1 MDTGVELLVDAHAQV
16 GEGPLWDEERQV
28 LYWVDILSSLLY
40 IYDPATGENRVL
52 DVGRHVGTVVTRAS
66 GGLMLAVREGFASF
80 DLETQ
85 ELTLIANPE
94 AHITGN
100 RFNDGKCDPAGRFW
114 AGTMA
119 YENPT
124 NQGSLYRLD
133 TDFSVHKIFGDVAIS
148 NGIIWSLDHTTMYYI
163 DTLRKNVRAFDYADD
178 TGDISNERV
187 IINVPEEIGMPD
199 GMAIDSEGMLW
210 VAHYGGSCVS
220 RWNPNTAQLLEKID
234 LPVTQVTACAFG
246 GPNLGHP
253 LHNLGCPGT
262 GRRGARAPTSGRR
275 ALFYQDAVPGSPL
288 FQVWRLEAD

>member
-40 IYDPATGENRVL
+40 IYDPATGENRAL

-133 TDFSVHKIFGDVAIS
+133 TDLSVHKIFGDVAIS

-163 DTLRKNVRAFDYADD
+163 DTLRKNVRAFDYDND

-220 RWNPNTAQLLEKID
+220 RWNPSTAQLLLKID

-246 GPNLGHP
+246 GPNLDTLFITSAAQELDAAELERQP
-253 LHNLGCPGT
+253 LAGG
-262 GRRGARAPTSGRR
+262 
-275 ALFYQDAVPGSPL
+275 LFAIKTPYQGVPSFRFGG
-288 FQVWRLEAD
+288 

>member
-40 IYDPATGENRVL
+40 IYDPATGENRAL

-66 GGLMLAVREGFASF
+66 GGLMLAVREGFATF

-133 TDFSVHKIFGDVAIS
+133 TDLSVHKIFGDVAIS

-163 DTLRKNVRAFDYADD
+163 DTLRKNVRAFDYADE

-220 RWNPNTAQLLEKID
+220 RWNPNTAQLLLKID

-246 GPNLGHP
+246 GPNLDILFITSAAQELDAAELARQP
-253 LHNLGCPGT
+253 LAGG
-262 GRRGARAPTSGRR
+262 
-275 ALFYQDAVPGSPL
+275 LFSIKTPYQGVPSFRFGG
-288 FQVWRLEAD
+288 

>member
-119 YENPT
+119 YESPS

-246 GPNLGHP
+246 GPNLDILFITSAAQELDAAELARQP
-253 LHNLGCPGT
+253 LAGG
-262 GRRGARAPTSGRR
+262 
-275 ALFYQDAVPGSPL
+275 LFSIKTPYQGVPSFRFGG
-288 FQVWRLEAD
+288 

>member
-40 IYDPATGENRVL
+40 IYDPATGENRAL

-85 ELTLIANPE
+85 ELTLIADPE

-133 TDFSVHKIFGDVAIS
+133 TDLSVHKIFGDVAIS

-187 IINVPEEIGMPD
+187 IINVPEEVGMPD

-220 RWNPNTAQLLEKID
+220 RWNPNTAQLLLRID

-246 GPNLGHP
+246 GPNLDILFITSAAQELDAAELDRQP
-253 LHNLGCPGT
+253 LAGG
-262 GRRGARAPTSGRR
+262 
-275 ALFYQDAVPGSPL
+275 LFSIKTPHQGVPSFRFGG
-288 FQVWRLEAD
+288 

>member
-16 GEGPLWDEERQV
+16 GEGPLWDEEQQV

-40 IYDPATGENRVL
+40 IYDPATGENRAL
-52 DVGRHVGTVVTRAS
+52 DIGQHVGTVVTRAS

-148 NGIIWSLDHTTMYYI
+148 NGIIWSLDRMTMYYI
-163 DTLRKNVRAFDYADD
+163 DTLRKNVRAFDYDND

-187 IINVPEEIGMPD
+187 IVNVPEEIGMPD

-246 GPNLGHP
+246 GPNMDILFITSAAQELDAEELARQP
-253 LHNLGCPGT
+253 LAGG
-262 GRRGARAPTSGRR
+262 
-275 ALFYQDAVPGSPL
+275 LFSIKTPYQGVLSFRFGG
-288 FQVWRLEAD
+288 

>member
-16 GEGPLWDEERQV
+16 GEGPLWDEEQQV

-119 YENPT
+119 YESPS

-133 TDFSVHKIFGDVAIS
+133 TDLSVHKIFGDVAIS

-220 RWNPNTAQLLEKID
+220 RWNPNTAQLLLRID

-246 GPNLGHP
+246 GPDLDILFITSAAQELDAAELDRQP
-253 LHNLGCPGT
+253 LAGG
-262 GRRGARAPTSGRR
+262 
-275 ALFYQDAVPGSPL
+275 LFSIKTPYQGVLSFRFGG
-288 FQVWRLEAD
+288 

>member
-16 GEGPLWDEERQV
+16 GEGPLWDEEQQV

-40 IYDPATGENRVL
+40 IYDPVTGENRAL

-133 TDFSVHKIFGDVAIS
+133 TDLSVQKIFGDVAIS

-187 IINVPEEIGMPD
+187 IINVPEEMGMPD

-210 VAHYGGSCVS
+210 VARYGGSCVS

-246 GPNLGHP
+246 GQNLDILFITSAAQELDAAELERQP
-253 LHNLGCPGT
+253 LAGG
-262 GRRGARAPTSGRR
+262 
-275 ALFYQDAVPGSPL
+275 LFAIKTPYQGVPSFRFGG
-288 FQVWRLEAD
+288 

>member
-16 GEGPLWDEERQV
+16 GEGPLWDEERQL

-133 TDFSVHKIFGDVAIS
+133 TDLSVHKIFGDVAIS

-199 GMAIDSEGMLW
+199 GMAIDSDGMLW

-246 GPNLGHP
+246 GPNLDILFITSAAQELDAAELDRQP
-253 LHNLGCPGT
+253 LAGG
-262 GRRGARAPTSGRR
+262 
-275 ALFYQDAVPGSPL
+275 LFSIKTPHQGVPSFRFGG
-288 FQVWRLEAD
+288 

>member
-1 MDTGVELLVDAHAQV
+1 METVVELLVDAHAQV

-52 DVGRHVGTVVTRAS
+52 DVGQHVGTVVIRAS

-133 TDFSVHKIFGDVAIS
+133 TDLSVHKIFGDVAIS

-187 IINVPEEIGMPD
+187 IVNVPEEIGMPD

-210 VAHYGGSCVS
+210 VAH
-220 RWNPNTAQLLEKID
+220 
-234 LPVTQVTACAFG
+234 
-246 GPNLGHP
+246 
-253 LHNLGCPGT
+253 
-262 GRRGARAPTSGRR
+262 
-275 ALFYQDAVPGSPL
+275 
-288 FQVWRLEAD
+288 

>member
-40 IYDPATGENRVL
+40 IYDPATGENRAL

-148 NGIIWSLDHTTMYYI
+148 NGIIWSLDRTTMYYI

-220 RWNPNTAQLLEKID
+220 RWNPNTAQLLLKID

-246 GPNLGHP
+246 GPNLDILFITSAAQELDAAELERQP
-253 LHNLGCPGT
+253 LAGG
-262 GRRGARAPTSGRR
+262 
-275 ALFYQDAVPGSPL
+275 LFSIKTPYQGVPSFRFGG
-288 FQVWRLEAD
+288 

>member
-16 GEGPLWDEERQV
+16 GEGPLWDEEQQL

-199 GMAIDSEGMLW
+199 GMAIDSDGMLW

-246 GPNLGHP
+246 GPNLDILFITSAAQELDAAELERQP
-253 LHNLGCPGT
+253 LAGG
-262 GRRGARAPTSGRR
+262 
-275 ALFYQDAVPGSPL
+275 LFSIKTPYQGVLSFRFGG
-288 FQVWRLEAD
+288 

>member
-16 GEGPLWDEERQV
+16 GEGPLWDEEQQV

-40 IYDPATGENRVL
+40 IYDPATGENRAL
-52 DVGRHVGTVVTRAS
+52 DVGQHVGTVVTRAS

-85 ELTLIANPE
+85 GLTLIANPE

-133 TDFSVHKIFGDVAIS
+133 TDLSVHKIFGDVAIS

-220 RWNPNTAQLLEKID
+220 RWNSNTAQLLLKID

-246 GPNLGHP
+246 GPNLDILFITSAAQELDAAELARQP
-253 LHNLGCPGT
+253 LAGG
-262 GRRGARAPTSGRR
+262 
-275 ALFYQDAVPGSPL
+275 LFAIKTPYQGVPSFRFGG
-288 FQVWRLEAD
+288 

>member
-40 IYDPATGENRVL
+40 IYDPATGENRAL

-246 GPNLGHP
+246 GPNLDILFITSAAQELDAAELERQP
-253 LHNLGCPGT
+253 L
-262 GRRGARAPTSGRR
+262 GRR
-275 ALFYQDAVPGSPL
+275 AIFHQDAVPGSPL